1 MFNIAGPYNPDTTG
15 SVAATL
21 VTIVTSNGA
30 LGQCTM
36 DTFQATGSGG
46 SSPVICGSNDGQH
59 SEFTEYRIQ
68 ALLL

>member
-36 DTFQATGSGG
+36 DTFQATGSSG